1 MHLRARVPTA
11 MLFFC
16 CHKCHI
22 KGEIDAK
29 TVVFWGEMTKQ
40 NRTFSSFV
48 HRIWVTWMSDLL
60 KYALSWC
67 SILITS
73 TLRKCCDTCDSKKAK
88 TPVLRA
94 YACAWEEIVFTNLTL
109 MNTLHLVCA
118 MYWKFSKKKPLFYS
132 TFYQVAQKVASSQSI
147 LHKEVFIQH
156 VVLKKTTCCF
166 IENDVLFCGKRRVVL

>member
-118 MYWKFSKKKPLFYS
+118 MYWKFSKKEA
-132 TFYQVAQKVASSQSI
+132 TFLQHLLSGCSKSGFFTKHLAQRGFHPTRGFEK
-147 LHKEVFIQH
+147 
-156 VVLKKTTCCF
+156 
-166 IENDVLFCGKRRVVL
+166 NDVLFYRKRRVVLW